1 MGRRGPDTDR
11 KSDLRRAGYAIS
23 HVLLL
28 CASGVGMALTAGSG
42 FSWLPERASP
52 LLHHLESGV
61 ADASEPPDVRAVLDR
76 YCVRCHNQTRLIG
89 DLALDGVDASDPTV
103 NTEVWEKV
111 IRRLQTRTM
120 PPIRAGLARPD
131 SETYR
136 TVSEWLADEIDAA
149 WAANPDPNPGR
160 IAAVHRLNRTE
171 YNNAINDVLGL
182 DIDVKTQLPGDETAD
197 GGFDNVAEALTISP
211 LHMERYMS
219 VARQVTRLAT
229 GLPLSG
235 ADSKRYVADDVRPQ
249 DVWMSEDLPLGSR
262 GGMAV
267 QHYFPVD
274 GDYTISLRL
283 RRNYAGY
290 VRGMGWP
297 QELDVRLDG
306 ELLRRFTVGGEA
318 RAYRP
323 VANSY
328 AGAGSGPGWA
338 GAPEWEEYTQVLAD
352 ADLSVRATVEAGRRV
367 LGLSFP
373 RDVWIEERVL
383 PQPPHQVTGG
393 IDIFNNDYMGFA
405 GVLEVYIDGPY
416 EYGATAKDTQSRREI
431 FTCEPETESA
441 EQACAA
447 DILSRMALRAFRRP
461 VMDEE
466 VQMLLEFFDLGK
478 QTGGTFDH
486 GIQLGLERILIDP
499 DFLLRIYRD
508 PTPESRVAGS
518 DLDSGAAGARQAA
531 SGDSYALSDLE
542 VASRLAFFLWSSIP
556 DETLLDLAVKGLL
569 TDPPVL
575 REQVRRMLADARA
588 REALVQGFAAQW
600 LNLRILD
607 DHVLHDDIYIDYDH
621 NLRDAA
627 ESETT
632 LFIES
637 TLREDRS
644 VLDLLRADY
653 TYVNERLARHYEIPN
668 VAGSHFRRVA
678 LPDLE
683 ERGGV
688 LGHASLLAITSYP
701 DRTSPVLRGK
711 WILENFLGMRA
722 PPPPPDVDTSL
733 EPKEGDGGATTPSIR
748 ERLEQHRVNPACASC
763 HAMLDPLGFALE
775 RYDAMGGYRS
785 VDEFGNPVDG
795 VGASLTG
802 DEVAGLSGLREMLLE
817 DEEKFVRT
825 VTEKL
830 LAYALGRELEYYDQ
844 PAVRAIVRDAQ
855 DRDYRWSSLIV
866 GIVESPQFLRRA
878 GTAKGL
884 R

>member
-1 MGRRGPDTDR
+1 MGGRGPDTNDTG
-11 KSDLRRAGYAIS
+11 DLRRAGYAIN

-28 CASGVGMALTAGSG
+28 CASGVGMALTAASGS
-42 FSWLPERASP
+42 SWLPEQASP

-76 YCVRCHNQTRLIG
+76 YCVRCHNETRLTG

-103 NTEVWEKV
+103 STEVWEKV

-120 PPIRAGLARPD
+120 PPMRAGLARPD
-131 SETYR
+131 PETYR

-160 IAAVHRLNRTE
+160 IAAVHRLNRQE
-171 YNNAINDVLGL
+171 YNNAINDLLGL
-182 DIDVKTQLPGDETAD
+182 EVDVKVQLPGDETAD

-229 GLPLSG
+229 GLPPSG

-274 GDYTISLRL
+274 GDYTISVRL

-290 VRGMGWP
+290 IRGMGWP

-306 ELLRRFTVGGEA
+306 ELLHRFTVGGEA

-352 ADLSVRATVEAGRRV
+352 ANLSVRATVEAGRRV

-416 EYGATAKDTQSRREI
+416 EYGATAKDTRSRREV
-431 FTCEPETESA
+431 FTCEPETEYA

-447 DILSRMALRAFRRP
+447 EILSRMARRAFRRP

-466 VQMLLEFFDLGK
+466 VQMLLGFFDLGK
-478 QTGGTFDH
+478 ETGGTFDD

-508 PTPESRVAGS
+508 PTSE
-518 DLDSGAAGARQAA
+518 SGAER
-531 SGDSYALSDLE
+531 SEELRVDSYALSDLDL
-542 VASRLAFFLWSSIP
+542 ASRLAFFLWSSIP
-556 DETLLDLAVKGLL
+556 DETLLDLAIEGRL
-569 TDPPVL
+569 TDPSVL
-575 REQVRRMLADARA
+575 REQVGRMLADARA
-588 REALVQGFAAQW
+588 RQALVQGFAAQW

-607 DHVLHDDIYIDYDH
+607 DNVLHDDIYIDYDH

-653 TYVNERLARHYEIPN
+653 TYVNERLARHYDIPN
-668 VAGSHFRRVA
+668 VAGSHFRRVT

-688 LGHASLLAITSYP
+688 LGHASLLAVTSYP
-701 DRTSPVLRGK
+701 DRTSPVIRGK
-711 WILENFLGMRA
+711 WILETFMGMRA
-722 PPPPPDVDTSL
+722 PPPPPDVDQSL
-733 EPKEGDGGATTPSIR
+733 EPEEGDSGTSGTSIR
-748 ERLEQHRVNPACASC
+748 ARLEQHRANPSCASC

-775 RYDAMGGYRS
+775 HYDAMGGYRTF
-785 VDEFGNPVDG
+785 DELGNPVDG

-802 DEVAGLSGLREMLLE
+802 DEVAGLPGLREMLLE

-830 LAYALGRELEYYDQ
+830 MAYALGRDLEYYDQ
-844 PAVRAIVRDAQ
+844 PAVRRIVRDAQ
-855 DRDYRWSSLIV
+855 DGDYRWSELIV

-878 GTAKGL
+878 P
-884 R
+884 RS